1 MAKLDVLD
9 WNKKKAG
16 EVDLPDALVS
26 AEVRKD
32 VLHTIVR
39 WQLAKRRAGTHNTKD
54 RGDVRGGGKKPYK
67 QKGTGNARRGSSRSP
82 LIRGGSVIHGPHP
95 RDYNFSV
102 PKKVKQ
108 LGLRSALSY
117 LNSQGRLYVVSDI
130 ESKDGKAKEMASRLK
145 KFGLEKA
152 VLIDEQS
159 DEKVS
164 RATNNLQKFCYQSVD
179 GLNVYDLLKY
189 DGVVLSKGSLDRVA
203 KKCGVHQ

>member
-95 RDYNFSV
+95 RDYNFLLMSSLMKRFLERPIIFKNSV
-102 PKKVKQ
+102 I
-108 LGLRSALSY
+108 R
-117 LNSQGRLYVVSDI
+117 
-130 ESKDGKAKEMASRLK
+130 
-145 KFGLEKA
+145 
-152 VLIDEQS
+152 VLM
-159 DEKVS
+159 V
-164 RATNNLQKFCYQSVD
+164 
-179 GLNVYDLLKY
+179 
-189 DGVVLSKGSLDRVA
+189 
-203 KKCGVHQ
+203 